1 MNEQLFS
8 GLTTGAQIGG
18 NILST
23 WMANRANRQLA
34 QYSYEQQ
41 RQMIQEQNEYNSPI
55 NQMARYR
62 EAGLNPN
69 LLFGQISE
77 GNQGEIAKYNP
88 PHIEPVPVGNVPAMI
103 GQAIQAAMQAELT
116 KADLDIRHQQF
127 ENLKEQQ
134 FMIRAQRHA
143 QDIDNMYES
152 YVTGFDPGL
161 VSQAGDMDKV
171 ANSLR
176 VHQQNAS
183 LRSTEALA
191 AQRNASKALIQV
203 QTEVQKLSRREK
215 QYFLDNIQPVMQDI
229 MVKRVK
235 GLEVSNELLELQRK
249 FFTADKIAG
258 YSNQLVNAIVKFI
271 NPLSSLGG
279 SGGAGQPNIGP
290 YAGYGP
296 SFSW

>member
-55 NQMARYR
+55 NQMSRYK

-103 GQAIQAAMQAELT
+103 GQAIQAAMQAELV

-161 VSQAGDMDKV
+161 VSQVGDMDKV

-215 QYFLDNIQPVMQDI
+215 EYFVDNIQPIMQDI
-229 MVKRVK
+229 MEKRAK
-235 GLEVSNELLELQRK
+235 GMEVSNELLELHRK

-258 YSNQLVNAIVKFI
+258 YSNQLVNAISKFI
-271 NPLSSLGG
+271 NPLSALGG

>member
-55 NQMARYR
+55 NQIARYR

-77 GNQGEIAKYNP
+77 GNQGEIAKYNS

-203 QTEVQKLSRREK
+203 QTEVQKLSWREK
-215 QYFLDNIQPVMQDI
+215 AYFLDNIQPVMQDI
-229 MVKRVK
+229 MEKRAK
-235 GLEVSNELLELQRK
+235 GMELSNDLLELQRK

-258 YSNQLVNAIVKFI
+258 YSKQLVDAIAKFI
-271 NPLSSLGG
+271 NPLSALGG
-279 SGGAGQPNIGP
+279 SGQPNIGP

>member
-55 NQMARYR
+55 NQIARYR

-77 GNQGEIAKYNP
+77 GNQGEIAKYNS

-116 KADLDIRHQQF
+116 KSDLDIRHQQF

-203 QTEVQKLSRREK
+203 QTEVQKLSWREK
-215 QYFLDNIQPVMQDI
+215 AYFLDNIQPVMQDI
-229 MVKRVK
+229 MEKRAK
-235 GLEVSNELLELQRK
+235 GMELSNDLLELQRK

-258 YSNQLVNAIVKFI
+258 YSKQLVDAIAKFI
-271 NPLSSLGG
+271 NPLSALGG
-279 SGGAGQPNIGP
+279 SGQPNIGP